1 MAHAPE
7 VRYSSAMLADQPG
20 RSMRRISCPLCYV
33 FALLT
38 AVSIIPALFFLWLCE
53 FSFSC
58 YFGSIRYTMIVAVNA
73 PGIGTL
79 ALAALIGPLI
89 MLAAFLIAFLNCQKT
104 SDTF

>member
-1 MAHAPE
+1 
-7 VRYSSAMLADQPG
+7 MLPRFAILARRLLTNQRRPVK
-20 RSMRRISCPLCYV
+20 RISCALCYV

-38 AVSIIPALFFLWLCE
+38 AVSVIPALFFLWVCE

-58 YFGSIRYTMIVAVNA
+58 YFGSIRYAIIAAVNV

-89 MLAAFLIAFLNCQKT
+89 MLVAFLIAFLNCQKT